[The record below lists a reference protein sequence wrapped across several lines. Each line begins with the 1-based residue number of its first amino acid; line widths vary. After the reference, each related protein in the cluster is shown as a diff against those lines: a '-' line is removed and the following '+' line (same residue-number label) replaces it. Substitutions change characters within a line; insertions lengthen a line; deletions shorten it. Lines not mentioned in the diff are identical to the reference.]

1 MTSQFLEQ
9 ERKKLKKE
17 WEALAD
23 PKLTWEQFKRQKQ
36 KKTFKQ
42 LIVNEKTPNKKRIR
56 ETLTMNEKTPN
67 NFIAREAKSVDESFI
82 PYTIESFIE
91 SMNNGVYYIDYQ
103 I

>member
-42 LIVNEKTPNKKRIR
+42 LIVNEKTPN
-56 ETLTMNEKTPN
+56 
-67 NFIAREAKSVDESFI
+67 NFIAREIKPIDESFI
-82 PYTIESFIE
+82 PYTIESFIK
-91 SMNNGVYYIDYQ
+91 SINNGVYYIDYQ